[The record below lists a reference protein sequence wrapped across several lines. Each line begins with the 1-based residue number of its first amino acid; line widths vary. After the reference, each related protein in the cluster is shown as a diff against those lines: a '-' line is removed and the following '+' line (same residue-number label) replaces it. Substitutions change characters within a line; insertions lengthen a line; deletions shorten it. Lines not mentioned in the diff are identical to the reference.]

1 MMMIWTMAGDL
12 SLAWGL
18 HRDWIFTMI
27 RIDALVWVK
36 PAPHAPT
43 LAGKPDQSLTS
54 LPALGL
60 MVLTGLGVGLYGIWW
75 R

>member
-27 RIDALVWVK
+27 RIDVLVWVK

-43 LAGKPDQSLTS
+43 LAGKPDQPS
-54 LPALGL
+54 PACPLWG
-60 MVLTGLGVGLYGIWW
+60 
-75 R
+75 